1 MEKCQKTFKKCEK
14 MQHKEWDD
22 IHVNVCIEHCTQPRI
37 EGCLFAYVLWSAEN
51 YPLMVCSKH
60 NAYRREL

>member
-1 MEKCQKTFKKCEK
+1 

-22 IHVNVCIEHCTQPRI
+22 IYVNVCIEHCTQPRI

-51 YPLMVCSKH
+51 YPLMVCSTHK
-60 NAYRREL
+60 AYRREL